1 MVAHPSRVATEEA
14 KTERSF
20 DRVHFAIIIAIT
32 DNKKL
37 KCILYIFMVCNMM
50 FLINISYRVNDY

>member
-1 MVAHPSRVATEEA
+1 MVVHPPPRKATEEA

-32 DNKKL
+32 DNKKF
-37 KCILYIFMVCNMM
+37 KFILYIFMVCSI
-50 FLINISYRVNDY
+50 F